1 MVGVEV
7 EAVIRREDPRAAE
20 ICEPPGAEERN
31 RKYRR
36 KMELIQHADCRPQH
50 LQAVERVSREPGRT
64 QHDGKPR
71 KTDPKLMPWDVLKRV
86 GITRE
91 EVAGRI
97 WRDSR
102 PNVWDRLRLAGIE
115 NRRME
120 GKSGCPRTNKGG

>member
-1 MVGVEV
+1 M
-7 EAVIRREDPRAAE
+7 IRRAEPRAAE

-50 LQAVERVSREPGRT
+50 LRAVERVSREPSRT
-64 QHDGKPR
+64 THDGKPR
-71 KTDPKLMPWDVLKRV
+71 KTDPKLMPWEVLQRA

-97 WRDSR
+97 WRDSV
-102 PNVWDRLRLAGIE
+102 PSVWDRLRAAGIE
-115 NRRME
+115 NRARE
-120 GKSGCPRTNKGG
+120 GKRGPGVNR